1 MAYLTVMH
9 ELHGELY
16 MSNECGLFKFMGV
29 QPPQEGRIPMSMLP
43 QVEWLELG
51 FRGEDRWLRRLRE
64 VRDHPDT
71 VSWVVD

>member
-16 MSNECGLFKFMGV
+16 MENEYGLFKFMGV
-29 QPPQEGRIPMSMLP
+29 VKQGLFPR
-43 QVEWLELG
+43 VEWLELG

-71 VSWVVD
+71 VSWMLIN

>member
-16 MSNECGLFKFMGV
+16 MENRHGLFKFIEVKKQG
-29 QPPQEGRIPMSMLP
+29 LFP

-51 FRGEDRWLRRLRE
+51 FCGEDRWLRGLRE

-71 VSWVVD
+71 VSWEVD

>member
-16 MSNECGLFKFMGV
+16 MENEYGLFKFTGV
-29 QPPQEGRIPMSMLP
+29 EKQGLLP
-43 QVEWLELG
+43 RVEWLELG

-64 VRDHPDT
+64 VRFHPDT
-71 VSWVVD
+71 ISWAVGDIN

>member
-16 MSNECGLFKFMGV
+16 MENQQGLFKFVGV
-29 QPPQEGRIPMSMLP
+29 EKQGLFPR
-43 QVEWLELG
+43 VEWLELG

-64 VRDHPDT
+64 VQFHPDT
-71 VSWVVD
+71 VSWVVN

>member
-16 MSNECGLFKFMGV
+16 MENRHGLFKFV
-29 QPPQEGRIPMSMLP
+29 PKPAHSPVSY
-43 QVEWLELG
+43 EWLELG
-51 FRGEDRWLRRLRE
+51 YCGEDRWLRRLRE

>member
-16 MSNECGLFKFMGV
+16 MENQQGLFKFKGAV
-29 QPPQEGRIPMSMLP
+29 KPGFFP

-51 FRGEDRWLRRLRE
+51 YRGEDRWLRRLRE

-71 VSWVVD
+71 VSWAVD